1 MKLKAFKWKKSFCRG
16 YSKTKILELINK
28 LGKGAE
34 NKSNVNTSVV
44 WVINATSCIYSW
56 QRGVYTHTRRRG
68 QYEDRREICGHDPRN
83 AKSIETGKMQGRDC
97 PPRIF
102 RDCGSINISFVD
114 FCPLDLR

>member
-44 WVINATSCIYSW
+44 WVINATSCIYLLMAEGSL
-56 QRGVYTHTRRRG
+56 YT
-68 QYEDRREICGHDPRN
+68 Y
-83 AKSIETGKMQGRDC
+83 
-97 PPRIF
+97 
-102 RDCGSINISFVD
+102 
-114 FCPLDLR
+114 